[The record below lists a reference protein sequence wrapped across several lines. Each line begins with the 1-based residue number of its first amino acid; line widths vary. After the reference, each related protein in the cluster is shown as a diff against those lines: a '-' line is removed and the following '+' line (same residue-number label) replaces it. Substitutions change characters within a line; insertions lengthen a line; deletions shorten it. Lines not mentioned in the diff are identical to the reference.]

1 MDDFANKLRKAFGTD
16 EPILLEEIKRMF
28 PEMPEATLYRRLRS
42 AVASA
47 RLVKPRKGVY
57 YIPTETRFGPSAIS
71 NMKIL
76 EKKYLSDGNDVYGY
90 VTGPTLE
97 NRVGISNQ
105 VPGTLEIVTNRE
117 STRSRKIE
125 PCGGYREIILRRPRI
140 PVTAENVET
149 LQLLDLL
156 TYAPVD
162 QLNPSE
168 LANLKKFA
176 SKTDRRKLIEYA
188 KHYPGK
194 TALRILESEA
204 NGVLA

>member
-1 MDDFANKLRKAFGTD
+1 MDDLVNKLRETFGTGN
-16 EPILLEEIKRMF
+16 PILLDEIKEVF
-28 PEMPEATLYRRLRS
+28 SEMPEATLYRRLRS

-47 RLVKPRKGVY
+47 GLVKPRKGVY
-57 YIPTETRFGPSAIS
+57 YIPADTRFGPSTIS
-71 NMKIL
+71 NAKIL
-76 EKKYLSDGNDVYGY
+76 EKKYLSDGKDVYGY

-125 PCGGYREIILRRPRI
+125 PYGGYREITLRRPRT
-140 PVTAENVET
+140 PVTADNVET

-156 TYAPVD
+156 TYAPVN
-162 QLNPSE
+162 QLDPSE

-176 SKTDRRKLIEYA
+176 SKTDKRKLIEYA
-188 KHYPGK
+188 KYYPDK
-194 TALRILESEA
+194 TALRILESET